1 MRYEE
6 TLSWLYGLE
15 TMGIKLGLHN
25 VTELL
30 RRMGDPHRQF
40 RSVHVAGTNGKGS
53 VCAMT
58 ESILR
63 SHGYATG
70 LYTSPHL
77 VDFTE
82 RIQTSGTQ
90 ISQGQLCRLA
100 EEVRGHV
107 EDMVLVSKESYPTFF
122 EVTTAIAFAHFA
134 EAGVEEAVVEV
145 GMGGRLDA
153 TNVIQPDC
161 TAITRISLEH
171 TQYLGD
177 TLEKIAAEK
186 AGIIKHGVPVVTA
199 EDGREALG
207 VIEQIAAE
215 RKAPLRRVGAEIRF
229 DMVESTIDGTTVRL
243 GSLPTVTLPLL
254 GNFQSENAAL
264 AYGIAIELPSRGV
277 EVGEQAILEGLR
289 RVRWPGRLELVHR
302 RPTVVFDVSHTP
314 DGARAVASDVR
325 HLFGDEALLILGVLN
340 DKDLDGIAKAFSSI
354 SDKAIAVSPAS
365 NRAFSAHETGTAL
378 RRYMTDV
385 REAPSVA
392 EALSTAVA
400 SASEDD
406 VIIVAGS
413 LYTVG
418 EAKAWWEGHEAR

>member
-30 RRMGDPHRQF
+30 RRMGDPQRQF

-63 SHGYATG
+63 EQGYRTG

-82 RIQTSGTQ
+82 RIQTSGEEITR
-90 ISQGQLCRLA
+90 SQLCRLT

-107 EDMVLVSKESYPTFF
+107 EDMALVSEESFPTFF

-134 EAGVEEAVVEV
+134 ERGVEEAVVEV

-153 TNVIQPDC
+153 TNIVEPDC
-161 TAITRISLEH
+161 TAITRIAIEH
-171 TQYLGD
+171 TQYLGS

-186 AGIIKHGVPVVTA
+186 AGIIKRGIPVITA
-199 EDGREALG
+199 EDKPQALDTIGR
-207 VIEQIAAE
+207 IAE
-215 RKAPLRRVGAEIRF
+215 ESRAPLRRVGIDITFET
-229 DMVESTIDGTTVRL
+229 VESTIKGTTVKL
-243 GSLPTVTLPLL
+243 DGLPLVTTPLL
-254 GNFQSENAAL
+254 GSYQSENAAV
-264 AYGIAIELPSRGV
+264 AYGITLELPKRGV
-277 EVGEQAILEGLR
+277 EVEKEAVLRGLKS
-289 RVRWPGRLELVHR
+289 VRWPGRLQLVR
-302 RPTVVFDVSHTP
+302 RSPSVIFDVSHTP
-314 DGARAVASDVR
+314 DGASAVTGDIKR
-325 HLFGDEALLILGVLN
+325 LFGRKALLILGVLN
-340 DKDLDGIAKAFSSI
+340 DKDLDGIAKAFATVTERAVAVAPSS
-354 SDKAIAVSPAS
+354 P
-365 NRAFSAHETGTAL
+365 RAFGASEVGSAL
-378 RRYMTDV
+378 RRYVADV
-385 REAPSVA
+385 REAPSIA
-392 EALSTAVA
+392 EALSTALRTA
-400 SASEDD
+400 AAED

-418 EAKAWWEGHEAR
+418 EAISWWEGHEAR